1 MKEAELI
8 FLGMVFALIIV
19 AGLVF
24 FGQAMIEIGMK
35 LKEYEKKQKEVKK

>member
-8 FLGMVFALIIV
+8 FLGMVFTLIIIV
-19 AGLVF
+19 GLVF

-35 LKEYEKKQKEVKK
+35 LKEQKKEQEEVKK